1 MAQVVVG
8 SYYMMAESYQMLLLT
23 PCLDVTNLA
32 TVESLILQL
41 APSNILLADMNIDIA
56 RVVLLIASLK
66 RHRAKKRTAA
76 HII

>member
-1 MAQVVVG
+1 
-8 SYYMMAESYQMLLLT
+8 MLLLT

-41 APSNILLADMNIDIA
+41 APNSILLADVNSGIA
-56 RVVLLIASLK
+56 RVVLLTTSPK
-66 RHRAKKRTAA
+66 RHKARKRTAA